1 MNIQIFNLAQDNV
14 ISSYVGLG
22 FSNYEYALEKV
33 YPLINRFDAQR
44 KFLETKFYDR
54 LERDIFKGCL
64 MPPITLAFVEKKIT
78 LNEPSELT
86 AYVND
91 NISRGY
97 ILDGIQRLS
106 TLYRAAS
113 KGEFKTE
120 TETFVFDMKKEIFFN
135 VIIADNKDKLLY
147 RMITLNNGQKGM
159 TPRHQIEILTQELF
173 DFKSLK
179 HKVQTE
185 KEKSEAPEKDAFSLG
200 DISKGYI
207 AFLTANVHNEN
218 SKIIDEKMDQILVG
232 RILDTDINSYELQFG
247 DIINFLDRISENSVN
262 RAWLQVAN
270 NFIGFCVGIRK
281 SFNYVFNLPPEII
294 QTAFQNFDIAF
305 KTINTSK
312 INIGK
317 YRRELSKYYVQNAE
331 QLFTNSAENLSEKF
345 FEQTVSE

>member
-1 MNIQIFNLAQDNV
+1 MSIQIFNLAKDNV

-22 FSNYEYALEKV
+22 LSNYKYALENV

-44 KFLETKFYDR
+44 KFLDTKFYER
-54 LERDIFKGCL
+54 LERDILIGCL
-64 MPPITLAFVEKKIT
+64 MPPITLAFVEKDMKIKT
-78 LNEPSELT
+78 PNELSE
-86 AYVND
+86 YVAE
-91 NISRGY
+91 NISNGF

-106 TLYRAAS
+106 TLHRASS
-113 KGEFKTE
+113 KMEFNSS
-120 TETFVFDMKKEIFFN
+120 KEIFFN

-185 KEKSEAPEKDAFSLG
+185 KEKSENPMKDAFSLG

-207 AFLTANVHNEN
+207 AFLTSNVHNEN

-232 RILDTDINSYELQFG
+232 RILDSDINSYELQFN
-247 DIINFLDRISENSVN
+247 DIITFIDNTSVN
-262 RAWLQVAN
+262 PFNREWLQVAN
-270 NFIGFCVGIRK
+270 NFIGFCVGVRK
-281 SFNYVFNLPPEII
+281 SFKYIFNLTPEEI

-305 KTINTSK
+305 KSLNTSK

-317 YRRELSKYYVQNAE
+317 YRRELSKYFIENAE
-331 QLFTNSAENLSEKF
+331 KLFLNNADYLTEQF
-345 FEQTVSE
+345 FEQTVTE